1 MNHINAMG
9 KPCPMPVI
17 MAKKELANGTGFS
30 ISVDNETAVSN
41 LTRLANAMGCTLEVE
56 TKEGE
61 FVLTFGAPTKT
72 MEEAEASNTYAVF
85 FNKDG
90 VGTGSDELGH
100 NLGKMML
107 YTLAQSDNVPAYVL
121 MMNGGV
127 KLACDEECA
136 AHLNALT
143 DKGTIIMVCGTCLNY
158 FGIADQCK
166 AGIVSNMYD
175 ILTAMQQVSKVITA

>member
-1 MNHINAMG
+1 MNHIDAMG
-9 KPCPMPVI
+9 KVCPMPVI
-17 MAKKELANGTGFS
+17 MAKQELAKGEGFS
-30 ISVDNETAVSN
+30 ISVDNETAVGN

-72 MEEAEASNTYAVF
+72 GEEADGAGEYAVF
-85 FNKDG
+85 FNKET
-90 VGTGSDELGH
+90 VGTGSDELGF
-100 NLGKMML
+100 NLAKMML
-107 YTLAQSDNVPAYVL
+107 YTLTQSDNIPAYVL
-121 MMNGGV
+121 MMNGGA

-143 DKGTIIMVCGTCLNY
+143 EKGCTVMVCGTCLNY
-158 FGIADQCK
+158 FGLAGQNK